1 MDKLIKNVLLDL
13 KRQVVSDYQPIEVS
27 TKAMSF
33 LLKYSHE
40 IPYEFHSDL
49 HSLIAM
55 DMGDEF
61 ILPQSECVQII
72 DRLLT
77 LKSSDES

>member
-1 MDKLIKNVLLDL
+1 MDKLIQNVLLDL

-77 LKSSDES
+77 LKSSGES